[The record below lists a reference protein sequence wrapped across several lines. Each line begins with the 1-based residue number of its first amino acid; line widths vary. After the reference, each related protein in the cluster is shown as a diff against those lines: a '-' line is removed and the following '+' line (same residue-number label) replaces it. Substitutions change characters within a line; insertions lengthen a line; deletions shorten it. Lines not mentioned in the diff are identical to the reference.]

1 MNHRFIKS
9 EDGAITV
16 DWVVLTFGVTITG
29 LAMMGTI
36 GPSLGRM
43 AVSVVDALESTVS
56 SIYEGSTAIGFR
68 SNYDF
73 AGDTSAWN
81 GASSTY
87 VDGFG
92 EVLGPIAGSG
102 GLESVTTSFDIG
114 EGAESATLTFDL
126 LAFDSL
132 DNEDAVLY
140 IDGIE
145 VGRMTAL
152 QGMLTWVPGNV
163 EGISLSAQIL
173 SEGEHLGGMRNDTN
187 SPLWRDAASRITIT
201 VNDPGAKLDFGFGST
216 ANQGVNDESWGLDN
230 FIIETTVSAGQ
241 GGGGDAAAN
250 PSG

>member
-1 MNHRFIKS
+1 MTHRFIKS

-43 AVSVVDALESTVS
+43 AVSVVDALEATVG
-56 SIYEGSTAIGFR
+56 SIYEGSTIVAYR

-73 AGDTSAWN
+73 AGDTSAWT

-114 EGAESATLTFDL
+114 AESESATLTFDL

-132 DNEDAVLY
+132 DGEDAVLY
-140 IDGIE
+140 IDGVE
-145 VGRMTAL
+145 VGRMTSD
-152 QGMLTWVPGNV
+152 QGYLTWTTGDV
-163 EGISLSAQIL
+163 EGISLSATTL
-173 SEGEHLGGMRNDTN
+173 SEGEHLGGMQNDTSQN
-187 SPLWRDAASRITIT
+187 WWRDAASRITIT
-201 VNDPGAKLDFGFGST
+201 VDDPGATLDFGFGST
-216 ANQGVNDESWGLDN
+216 ANQDVSDESWAIDN
-230 FIIETTVSAGQ
+230 FIIESTV
-241 GGGGDAAAN
+241 AASTE
-250 PSG
+250 PLG

>member
-56 SIYEGSTAIGFR
+56 SIYEGSKVVGFR

-81 GASSTY
+81 GATSTY

-102 GLESVTTSFDIG
+102 GLESVTTSFNIG
-114 EGAESATLTFDL
+114 ENAESATLTFDL

-132 DNEDAVLY
+132 DGEDAVLY
-140 IDGIE
+140 IDGVE

-152 QGMLTWVPGNV
+152 QGMMTWVPGDV
-163 EGISLSAQIL
+163 EGISLSAQVL
-173 SEGEHLGGMRNDTN
+173 SQGEHLGGMQNDP
-187 SPLWRDAASRITIT
+187 SQDWWRDGASRITIT
-201 VNDPGAKLDFGFGST
+201 VDDPGATLDFGFGST
-216 ANQGVNDESWGLDN
+216 ANQGTSDESWGLDN

-241 GGGGDAAAN
+241 GGGGEVATN